1 MKVMGLS
8 RVNECLR
15 LVRMSNRRVNEIRV
29 GLNESVEHR
38 DKKVEICIGL
48 LKEGKSFVT
57 EAIFLNGSRADVLVL
72 DDFKVVEILHTEKL
86 CSIERKKEMYPSG
99 LSFEVVRC

>member
-57 EAIFLNGSRADVLVL
+57 EAIFLNGSRADILCL
-72 DDFKVVEILHTEKL
+72 DNFTVYEIMKSEKDE
-86 CSIERKKEMYPSG
+86 SIEKKREMYPSG